1 MSAAPGTASLPAT
14 ATATTGTGPEPVP
27 RELIAATLDAL
38 RRGGA
43 EYGDVYVEARS
54 NRSLVSGDDSAP
66 EASRGRQLGMGIRAL
81 RGDVSAFCCT
91 ENLDADHLLRTAAEL
106 TAGLGRAP
114 AGHHT
119 PLPLTA
125 RPSVQRSPVLVPGD
139 TVPWSERTGLLERA
153 QRAGRAADPRIIRAT
168 ARLFESAHR
177 IQVGTTAGDYR
188 HETRSRVRLRVQ
200 VVARD
205 RQGRTGYGSWAPGG
219 TGGFEI
225 TGTLDPEAVAAE
237 ACRQALALLDAREAP
252 AGDFPL
258 VVHNG
263 VGGVLFHEACGHPLE
278 GDGLSRPGSPAAV
291 PYGTRVASELI
302 TAVDDQ
308 TVPGAWGTAGF
319 DDEGVPAQCTTLIEN
334 GRLVSHLFDRA
345 TAGAHGRTST
355 GNGRRASFR
364 HLPVPRMT
372 NTFLRP
378 GEDDPE
384 QIVRDTADGI
394 YARSF
399 SGGVVDTTTGSFTFT
414 VREGYRIRGGRLA
427 EPLSMIPVVG
437 TGWEV
442 LSRIDRVGHDLR
454 LAPVICGKEGQKS
467 MVGVGQPTVRISS
480 VTVGGNHHG

>member
-1 MSAAPGTASLPAT
+1 MRTFADA
-14 ATATTGTGPEPVP
+14 EPVP
-27 RELIAATLDAL
+27 RDLLAAALDAL

-54 NRSLVSGDDSAP
+54 GRSLVSGDDSAP
-66 EASRGRQLGMGIRAL
+66 EASRGRQLGLGIRAL
-81 RGDVSAFCCT
+81 RGDASAFCCT
-91 ENLDADHLLRTAAEL
+91 ENLDPDHVLRTAAEL
-106 TAGLGRAP
+106 AAGLGGAP
-114 AGHHT
+114 AGHHA

-125 RPSVQRSPVLVPGD
+125 RPSEPPSPVLVPVD
-139 TVPWSERTGLLERA
+139 TVPWARRTELLARA
-153 QRAGRAADPRIIRAT
+153 QRAGRAADPRIVRAT

-177 IQVGTTAGDYR
+177 IQIGTTEGDYR
-188 HETRSRVRLRVQ
+188 SEARSRVRLRVQ

-205 RQGRTGYGSWAPGG
+205 RRGRTGYGSWAPGG
-219 TGGFEI
+219 TGGFEL
-225 TGTLDPEAVAAE
+225 TETLDPEETAREAV
-237 ACRQALALLDAREAP
+237 RQALELLDAREAP
-252 AGDFPL
+252 AGEFPL
-258 VVHNG
+258 VVHHG

-278 GDGLSRPGSPAAV
+278 GDGLSRPGSPASV
-291 PYGTRVASELI
+291 PYGTAVASPLV

-308 TVPGAWGTAGF
+308 TVPGGWGSAGF
-319 DDEGVPAQCTTLIEN
+319 DDEGVPARRTTLIED

-345 TAGAHGRTST
+345 TAAEHGRTST

-372 NTFLRP
+372 NTFLQP

-384 QIVRDTADGI
+384 EIVRQTPDGI
-394 YARSF
+394 FARSF

-454 LAPVICGKEGQKS
+454 LAPAICGKEGQKS

-480 VTVGGNHHG
+480 VTVGGGHHG